1 MTGRLPRVRVESL
14 LRHIAYAVRG
24 CQQKGVALMTYK
36 VFVDDNYHYMDK
48 DKRYTHG
55 EFAT

>member
-1 MTGRLPRVRVESL
+1 M
-14 LRHIAYAVRG
+14 I
-24 CQQKGVALMTYK
+24 YK

-55 EFAT
+55 NSRPWRLPSRRQKR